1 MKASRTKETKTGGRQ
16 ASTRHIPPI
25 RALAVGMPNTSPPK
39 GWTWAALTDIA
50 RMESG
55 HTPSRRHPEY
65 WGGDVCWISIPDARD
80 HHGRTIARTREQT
93 NDLGLANSSARLLPP
108 GTVCLS
114 RTASVGYVTVM
125 GCPMATSQ
133 DFVNWVCSDL
143 ILPRFLQYLLLA
155 EGEDLLRF
163 ASGSVHQTIYYPE
176 AKAFHVCYP
185 PLPEQ
190 RRIVA
195 ILDEAFE
202 GIAAAKANAERNLRN
217 AKEVFESH
225 RDTTF
230 LELWQ
235 GEDCQHLEA
244 LVEEI
249 ATGPFG
255 SLLHKSDY
263 AEGGI
268 PLVNPINIDEE
279 AIVADARK
287 AVSPATA
294 KRLARYRLKAGD
306 VAVGRRGDIGRCA
319 VVAPEQAGWLC
330 GTGCFVVRTG
340 NAMVPEFLAHLLRSG
355 PYRNQLVAK
364 ADRATMPS
372 ISNKDLARLPVPA
385 IDPKRQRQALD
396 GFAELSDHCTELAEG
411 ISRKL
416 AALDELKASLLHQAF
431 TGQL

>member
-1 MKASRTKETKTGGRQ
+1 MK
-16 ASTRHIPPI
+16 
-25 RALAVGMPNTSPPK
+25 K
-39 GWTWAALTDIA
+39 GW
-50 RMESG
+50 ESK
-55 HTPSRRHPEY
+55 RL
-65 WGGDVCWISIPDARD
+65 GDVCRIDRRQSR
-80 HHGRTIARTREQT
+80 HK
-93 NDLGLANSSARLLPP
+93 GLPYVGLEHIESGTGKFVGSLEPAHVKSNTFAFDANSVLFGRLRPYLKKVLLPSFQ
-108 GTVCLS
+108 GH
-114 RTASVGYVTVM
+114 
-125 GCPMATSQ
+125 
-133 DFVNWVCSDL
+133 CSTEIFPL
-143 ILPRFLQYLLLA
+143 QPSAALAAKYLHYWFLQ
-155 EGEDLLRF
+155 D
-163 ASGSVHQTIYYPE
+163 SVITAIDATCTGARMPR
-176 AKAFHVCYP
+176 ADMDATMDFPIPVP

-190 RRIVA
+190 RRVVA

-217 AKEVFESH
+217 AEEVFESH

-230 LELWQ
+230 LELCQ
-235 GEDCQHLEA
+235 GEDCQHLEV

-263 AEGGI
+263 EEGGI

-396 GFAELSDHCTELAEG
+396 GFAELSGHCTELAEG
-411 ISRKL
+411 ISRQL